1 MIRRIFL
8 SRLGASAAV
17 FGLRPGPGTVRGGL
31 EQPIDAARFA
41 PVRHASD
48 DWLELPGKHRF
59 FFDTLSPKGVE
70 DAQLY
75 VGNFFAANRNGYG
88 LEAPD
93 LAVVVCMRHLA
104 TPFAFNDAMWAKYG
118 ELMSQLMDFKD
129 PKTKKAPVVNA
140 RASELAESIT
150 NGVHFA
156 VCDMATHYFAGEAA
170 KKMATTVDAVYKELA
185 ANTVG
190 NCHFVPAGIVA
201 VNRAQE
207 RGYSIA
213 YVG

>member
-1 MIRRIFL
+1 MFL
-8 SRLGASAAV
+8 SRLGASAAA
-17 FGLRPGPGTVRGGL
+17 FGLRPGADTLGGRSAA
-31 EQPIDAARFA
+31 QPSDAGRFV
-41 PVRHASD
+41 PTRHTTD
-48 DWLELPGKHRF
+48 DWFELPGKHRF
-59 FFDTLSPKGVE
+59 FFDTISPKGVE
-70 DAQLY
+70 EAQQY
-75 VGNFFAANRNGYG
+75 VGNFFAANKSGYG

-93 LAVVVCMRHLA
+93 LAVVVCLRHLA
-104 TPFAFNDAMWAKYG
+104 TPFAFNDTVWAKYG
-118 ELMSQLMDFKD
+118 ELMSQLMEFKD
-129 PKTKKAPVVNA
+129 PKTKKAPVVNVHGA
-140 RASELAESIT
+140 ALADAIK

-170 KKMATTVDAVYKELA
+170 TKMGTTADAVYKDLA

-207 RGYSIA
+207 RGYAIA